1 MLLPKPIPEEQSR
14 AILDQFYEIDDMTN
28 QISQHLDYLEFLL
41 EKAGVLKD
49 RAKSHYTKY
58 DWQHVR

>member
-1 MLLPKPIPEEQSR
+1 MGKHQLVSKEQKR
-14 AILDQFYEIDDMTN
+14 AILDQFYEIDDMAN

-41 EKAGVLKD
+41 EKVGVLEDK
-49 RAKSHYTKY
+49 AKHHYTKH

>member
-1 MLLPKPIPEEQSR
+1 MLHRKAIPEEQSR
-14 AILDQFYEIDDMTN
+14 AILDQFYEIDDMAN
-28 QISQHLDYLEFLL
+28 RISQRLDYLEFLL

-49 RAKSHYTKY
+49 KAKHHYTKH

>member
-1 MLLPKPIPEEQSR
+1 MLRPKPIPEEQSR
-14 AILDQFYEIDDMTN
+14 AILDQFYEIDGMAN

-49 RAKSHYTKY
+49 RAKNHYTKY
-58 DWQHVR
+58 D